1 MGDSDDGLVLLVTGC
16 VDLACCFGVKRKG
29 RSTDSDDGFVLFVT
43 GYVDLACCFGV
54 KREGGSTDFDDDSVL
69 FITGHLDLLLCFY
82 FNGVEIKG
90 GNFRFWKTDDGSAP
104 GHVDLAWC

>member
-1 MGDSDDGLVLLVTGC
+1 MEN
-16 VDLACCFGVKRKG
+16 
-29 RSTDSDDGFVLFVT
+29 SDDGFVLLVT

-90 GNFRFWKTDDGSAP
+90 GNFIWKTDDGSVLFFT
-104 GHVDLAWC
+104 GHLDLLWCFCFNVVFLQCNLWCLFMSL